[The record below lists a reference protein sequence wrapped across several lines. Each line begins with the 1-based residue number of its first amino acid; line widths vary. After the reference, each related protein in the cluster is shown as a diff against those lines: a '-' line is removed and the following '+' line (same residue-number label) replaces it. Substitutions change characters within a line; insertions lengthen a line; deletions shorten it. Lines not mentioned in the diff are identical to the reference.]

1 MKIIWLQAGF
11 LFGASMFTATLD
23 SLQRLQAQLR
33 YLNLKRLFTYV
44 SSALSNTLNSNTAAR
59 ACLVCLVLTAP
70 VHANTL
76 DGVQVAFMPD
86 IHFHDV
92 YGELEGSAFK
102 GIPTGAMGHH
112 ALIRTMQAQLTSTRL
127 FNENY
132 FVLIAALD
140 EIVKRKITYVALPGD
155 FSDDGQPVHIRG
167 LTRLLNYYHT
177 THGLQFFATP
187 GNHDPVRPFDTPGG
201 KPDFM
206 AADGT
211 PIAIYSPDS
220 ERCQSKQNNTVATTG
235 KSLVCTPDIRQWGY
249 ENILREMASF
259 GFTPSKKNLFWTTPF
274 ASYTPEGYTFTR
286 ALSAAR
292 LSKRRV
298 DICQQMTADKKAL
311 CEKMLDASYLVE
323 PVEGLWLLA
332 IDANVYL
339 PQARIDPTGKRV
351 FSGSGNA
358 GYNAVRKHKP
368 YLEKWIKAVVGEANK
383 RGKTL
388 IAFSHFPMIEFYD
401 GQSNTIADIFGNA
414 NFQLARKPE
423 IPTSDWLADLGLKI
437 HIGGHMHMNDTGIIT
452 SSAGNTLVNIQAPS
466 LAAYVPAFKLVTLR
480 GQKSVEVE
488 TVVVDQV
495 PRFRELFEHYRTEH
509 KALEATPSGTLNAPI
524 WNEAILAAKTYR
536 EFTEWHLRELVRLR
550 FLPGEWPA
558 DLRETLR
565 TFTGEELLTLAFW
578 QANEKFSAPSGFA
591 KSDPQWA
598 SAQTR
603 CQQWLKKNALN
614 SHNLREWRGQN
625 LAEDFYR
632 LRNAGSLAL
641 ADIPSQNLADY
652 QLLLKAYRSQVS
664 PTPLQQR
671 LKNVLA
677 VLSGFQQGAPDNHFK
692 LNLTTGKIDKL
703 SD

>member
-33 YLNLKRLFTYV
+33 YLNLKRLFIYV

-220 ERCQSKQNNTVATTG
+220 KRCQSKQNNTVATTG

-274 ASYTPEGYTFTR
+274 ASYTPEDYTFTR

-339 PQARIDPTGKRV
+339 PQARIGPTGERV

-388 IAFSHFPMIEFYD
+388 IAFSHFPMVEFYD

-437 HIGGHMHMNDTGIIT
+437 HIGGHMHMNDTGTIT

-509 KALEATPSGTLNAPI
+509 NALETTPSGTLSAPI
-524 WNEAILAAKTYR
+524 WNEEILAAKTYR

-578 QANEKFSAPSGFA
+578 QANEKSSALSGFA

-652 QLLLKAYRSQVS
+652 QLLLKAYRAQAS